1 MLKMR
6 RFLAFLGAAE
16 LIHVIATGIEKR
28 WTSLERAKSF
38 NKLKRERYQVKNKNT
53 NKKTKKSL
61 CSLAPTSFNMSKWS
75 FD

>member
-38 NKLKRERYQVKNKNT
+38 NKLKRERYQVKNK
-53 NKKTKKSL
+53 KYE
-61 CSLAPTSFNMSKWS
+61 
-75 FD
+75 